1 MEKILEQALPEVA
14 IEVPESIPAPVQET
28 GGGFP
33 WCGAGIVV
41 LIIAAAVIGKK
52 FIKK

>member
-1 MEKILEQALPEVA
+1 MEQVLKQAQTA
-14 IEVPESIPAPVQET
+14 IEVPAELPAPVPET

-41 LIIAAAVIGKK
+41 VVVAAALVGKK
-52 FIKK
+52 FICKK